1 MIKKKKVAALCKKA
15 HTITMTTCSDGTQ
28 WVGNGT
34 ALYSME
40 GMPKMTPN
48 EVAVAFDYSDIERE
62 TMTLNENRYIAAL
75 TADDYPGEIIIENP
89 PRDLVIGSHYQLFSA
104 AGQVMF
110 IDSAALA
117 PVELDSQTNFFM
129 RCIDGHEEDKFLCIK
144 QGLLAQAIIIA
155 TVISQ
160 ERIDEWVA
168 DMYNTINS
176 IKTGYKCGSD
186 DGGEPEQLLLDN
198 VRGEA
203 YEWDG

>member
-1 MIKKKKVAALCKKA
+1 
-15 HTITMTTCSDGTQ
+15 
-28 WVGNGT
+28 
-34 ALYSME
+34 
-40 GMPKMTPN
+40 MTPN
-48 EVAVAFDYSDIERE
+48 EIAVAFDYSDIERE

-129 RCIDGHEEDKFLCIK
+129 RYIDGHEEHKFLCIK

-155 TVISQ
+155 TVISR

-186 DGGEPEQLLLDN
+186 DGGEPKQLLLDN

>member
-40 GMPKMTPN
+40 GMSKMTPN
-48 EVAVAFDYSDIERE
+48 EIAVAFDYSDIERE

-117 PVELDSQTNFFM
+117 PVELDRQTNFFM
-129 RCIDGHEEDKFLCIK
+129 RYIDGHEEHKFLCIK

-155 TVISQ
+155 TVISR

-186 DGGEPEQLLLDN
+186 DGGEPKQLLLDN